1 MAELGRIAAICL
13 IGIVLTLL
21 LEKNHPELAILLAI
35 AVCAGM
41 LFFYLGRVKII
52 LSVLEQMAQAGGISS
67 DLLEPLLKTVG
78 IALISHTGAE
88 LCRDAKQGAVATVVE
103 TAGAFSAII
112 VSIPLLKAVWELLL
126 EIPYGRTTTYGA
138 ITQDLKAAGIS
149 GAAQAVGGAVG
160 HNPISILI
168 PCHRVVGTNGSLTG
182 YAGGIEKKQFLLEL
196 EGVDLA
202 GLHVPK
208 KGAAL

>member
-41 LFFYLGRVKII
+41 LFFYLGRMKII

-112 VSIPLLKAVWELLL
+112 VSIPA
-126 EIPYGRTTTYGA
+126 
-138 ITQDLKAAGIS
+138 
-149 GAAQAVGGAVG
+149 
-160 HNPISILI
+160 
-168 PCHRVVGTNGSLTG
+168 
-182 YAGGIEKKQFLLEL
+182 
-196 EGVDLA
+196 
-202 GLHVPK
+202 
-208 KGAAL
+208 

>member
-67 DLLEPLLKTVG
+67 DLLEPLLKT
-78 IALISHTGAE
+78 TREE
-88 LCRDAKQGAVATVVE
+88 LQKN
-103 TAGAFSAII
+103 
-112 VSIPLLKAVWELLL
+112 
-126 EIPYGRTTTYGA
+126 YG
-138 ITQDLKAAGIS
+138 K
-149 GAAQAVGGAVG
+149 
-160 HNPISILI
+160 
-168 PCHRVVGTNGSLTG
+168 
-182 YAGGIEKKQFLLEL
+182 
-196 EGVDLA
+196 
-202 GLHVPK
+202 
-208 KGAAL
+208 

>member
-21 LEKNHPELAILLAI
+21 LEKNHPELAMLLAI

-41 LFFYLGRVKII
+41 LFFYLGRMKII

-112 VSIPLLKAVWELLL
+112 VSIPLLKAVWELLRGML
-126 EIPYGRTTTYGA
+126 
-138 ITQDLKAAGIS
+138 
-149 GAAQAVGGAVG
+149 
-160 HNPISILI
+160 
-168 PCHRVVGTNGSLTG
+168 
-182 YAGGIEKKQFLLEL
+182 
-196 EGVDLA
+196 
-202 GLHVPK
+202 
-208 KGAAL
+208 